1 MARPAVIRV
10 VVDVGVVISAVI
22 APSGTPARVLDLWL
36 DGRFDLVISPGW
48 LRQLGAFPG
57 RPRIATRIAPQQA
70 ARLASA
76 IAHGAVL
83 LDDPAPIPGLTPDPD
98 DDYLVAVA
106 RTSGAQMLV
115 SGDRHLLGI
124 DDPRP
129 PKSAICDPVCMRIAR
144 RIRSSR

>member
-1 MARPAVIRV
+1 MIRV

-48 LRQLGAFPG
+48 LRELGEVLE
-57 RPRIATRIAPQQA
+57 RPRIATRIAPEQA

-83 LDDPAPIPGLTPDPD
+83 LDDPAPTPGLTPDPD
-98 DDYLVAVA
+98 DDYLVALA
-106 RTSGAQMLV
+106 RASGARVLV

-129 PKSAICDPVCMRIAR
+129 PILTPRQLLDLIG
-144 RIRSSR
+144 